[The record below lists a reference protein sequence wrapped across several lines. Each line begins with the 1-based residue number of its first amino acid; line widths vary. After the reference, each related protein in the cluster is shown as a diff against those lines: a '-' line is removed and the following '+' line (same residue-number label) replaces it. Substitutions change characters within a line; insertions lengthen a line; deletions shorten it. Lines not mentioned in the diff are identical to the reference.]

1 MTRILTNFVG
11 LEALEEW
18 NPCGVFGSTLE
29 DSYSSNEVV
38 RCIHIALLCVE
49 EDPADKPTMALI
61 VLMLNSLSIALPSP
75 HTRIEPKKAFK
86 EQELDQLSSKSM
98 SSYVNEVTI
107 TDLDSR

>member
-1 MTRILTNFVG
+1 VEFLD
-11 LEALEEW
+11 
-18 NPCGVFGSTLE
+18 PTLK

-49 EDPADKPTMALI
+49 EDPADRPTMASI

-75 HTRIEPKKAFK
+75 HTRIVPQKAFK
-86 EQELDQLSSKSM
+86 EQDSDQLSSKSM
-98 SSYVNEVTI
+98 SSSVNEVII